1 MQKPHWLQISVKY
14 LQNVE
19 YFRVVVTNQSGSM
32 PLNLEQK
39 NNETVKA
46 TTLSSNRD
54 KVGELKR
61 GQALTA
67 I

>member
-19 YFRVVVTNQSGSM
+19 YFRVVVTNQSGSV

-46 TTLSSNRD
+46 TTLSSNGD
-54 KVGELKR
+54 KVGEVKR